1 MLEDNTDFLEKKT
14 ELFDQVDQERK
25 IKEQENRKSINPN
38 DEKFINALPDWDLP
52 PLYEGVRRVVRRWLI
67 MNGLII

>member
-52 PLYEGVRRVVRRWLI
+52 PLYEGVRRVVRR
-67 MNGLII
+67 

>member
-1 MLEDNTDFLEKKT
+1 MLEDNTNFLEKKT

-52 PLYEGVRRVVRRWLI
+52 PLYEGVRRVVRR
-67 MNGLII
+67 

>member
-14 ELFDQVDQERK
+14 ELFDQVDQERR

-52 PLYEGVRRVVRRWLI
+52 PLYEGVRRVVRR
-67 MNGLII
+67 